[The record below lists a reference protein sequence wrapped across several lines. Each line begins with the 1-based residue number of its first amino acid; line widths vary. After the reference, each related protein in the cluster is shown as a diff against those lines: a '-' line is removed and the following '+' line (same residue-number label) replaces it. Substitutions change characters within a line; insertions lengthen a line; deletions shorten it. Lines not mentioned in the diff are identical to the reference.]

1 MRQSRYTVRGSPD
14 ANAAVT
20 VGRTLLTTTRP
31 PSVGHDVQRTDGYA
45 WYVLAILV
53 AVYSIN
59 WMDRYVL
66 VILLPPIKRELH
78 LSDGQLGLLA
88 GFAFALVYSVAGVPI
103 ARWADRNSRRSLIS
117 FGLVIWSSATALTGL
132 AQNFTQ
138 LIAARFGVAL
148 GESSCSPA
156 ASSLIADYFPSHR
169 RATAF
174 AIYGLGISIGMAMGL
189 SIGGGISESF
199 GWRTAVMLV
208 GLPGLL
214 IAVVVRFT
222 VREPVRGAQET
233 SATETSVQSLSAT
246 LRTMLSR
253 KCFLAYGVGLGLVSL
268 SGNAFETWTPTY
280 LMRLYGMGSGTVGTL
295 TGTVEGVGGIIGTL
309 AGGVLSDMLG
319 RRDERWYLWIPAL
332 TAGAMVPSMY
342 AFLHTNG
349 AVMLVFYSLTVVCAG
364 AYMAPLIAVTQRLM
378 PPQVRALAT
387 ALVYLLLNLIGPGAG
402 PLVAGL
408 LSDALG
414 ARLGNA
420 AIRASLTLTLMGAL
434 VGVPL
439 ILYAGRLLP
448 GELAAAATAARSP
461 AMRGAALESQH

>member
-1 MRQSRYTVRGSPD
+1 M
-14 ANAAVT
+14 
-20 VGRTLLTTTRP
+20 TRP
-31 PSVGHDVQRTDGYA
+31 PSIGPDGRRTDGYA
-45 WYVLAILV
+45 WYVLAVLV

-88 GFAFALVYSVAGVPI
+88 GFAFALIYSVAGVPI
-103 ARWADRNSRRSLIS
+103 ARFADRSSRRSLIS
-117 FGLVIWSSATALTGL
+117 FGLLIWSAATGLAGL
-132 AQNFTQ
+132 AQNFAQ

-148 GESSCSPA
+148 GESTCSPA
-156 ASSLIADYFPSHR
+156 ASSLIADYFPMHR

-189 SIGGGISESF
+189 SIGGGISEVA
-199 GWRTAVMLV
+199 GWRTALMLV

-214 IAVVVRFT
+214 MAVVVRFT
-222 VREPVRGAQET
+222 VREPLRGRLEG
-233 SATETSVQSLSAT
+233 SALESSVQPLSAT

-253 KCFLAYGVGLGLVSL
+253 KCFVAYGVGLGLVSL

-280 LMRLYGMGSGTVGTL
+280 LMRLYGMSSGTVGAL

-319 RRDERWYLWIPAL
+319 RRDERWYLWIPAV

-349 AVMLVFYSLTVVCAG
+349 AVMLVFYALTVVCAG

-378 PPQVRALAT
+378 PPNVRALAT
-387 ALVYLLLNLIGPGAG
+387 ALVYLMLNLIGPGAG

-408 LSDALG
+408 LTDAFS
-414 ARLGNA
+414 ARLGDA
-420 AIRASLTLTLMGAL
+420 AIRASLTLTLLGAL

-439 ILYAGRLLP
+439 ILYAARLLP
-448 GELAAAATAARSP
+448 GELAVAVTSARDPITRS
-461 AMRGAALESQH
+461 AALESQRSV